1 MDRLEDR
8 AFEDAK
14 LRFAWARSRDDESR
28 RGIRDEHRRVRQ
40 AARDAHATLRSRIA
54 SGELRGAAL
63 RRTFE
68 ERGVLDRDHFVEE
81 VLGIAYP
88 PLEERALGRE
98 LVTYTP
104 SGYAEIVHALDVT
117 KVAAGDRFLD
127 IGAGMG
133 KVALLAA
140 LLTGARVVGL
150 ECDAALVDEARAAA
164 ADLGL
169 DVEAVRFELGDARD
183 VALPPAEVVF
193 MYVPFTGETFTS
205 VMNRVTAMAPRFV
218 CCAPLDAERHPH
230 WVPVGPPAS
239 WLQVYGP
246 VTLSP

>member
-14 LRFAWARSRDDESR
+14 LRFAWARSRDEQSR
-28 RGIRDEHRRVRQ
+28 EEIRVEHRRIRE
-40 AARDAHATLRSRIA
+40 AAHAAHAALRTRIA
-54 SGELRGAAL
+54 SGELRGEAL

-117 KVAAGDRFLD
+117 KLARGARLLD

-140 LLTGARVVGL
+140 LLSGAHVIGL
-150 ECDAALVDEARAAA
+150 ECEAPLVDEARAAA
-164 ADLGL
+164 AALGL
-169 DVEAVRFELGDARD
+169 GVDAARFDVGDVRD
-183 VALPPAEVVF
+183 VALPAVDVVF
-193 MYVPFTGETFTS
+193 MYVPFTGATFVE
-205 VMNRVTAMAPRFV
+205 VMHRVTAMSPRFV
-218 CCAPLDAERHPH
+218 CCAPLDAERHPE
-230 WVPVGPPAS
+230 WIPVGPPAS

-246 VTLSP
+246 VRLSS